1 MSSVVTG
8 ERKKPVRLAAGLFA
22 GLAGAFGTGVSRA
35 SDGDLQRALLESGC
49 VQATI
54 RTLPPLGQTLL
65 YEANCFGSSHRLLK
79 IACASGRCVV
89 DSPRAP
95 RDEADD
101 N

>member
-1 MSSVVTG
+1 M
-8 ERKKPVRLAAGLFA
+8 KPVRLAIGLFA
-22 GLAGAFGTGVSRA
+22 GLVGAFGADVSRA

-54 RTLPPLGQTLL
+54 STLPPLGQTLL
-65 YEANCFGSSHRLLK
+65 YEANCFGSSHKLLK
-79 IACASGRCVV
+79 IACAGGRCVV

-101 N
+101 D

>member
-1 MSSVVTG
+1 MSSLVTG
-8 ERKKPVRLAAGLFA
+8 RRMKPVRLAVGLVA
-22 GLAGAFGTGVSRA
+22 GLAVALGADQGRA

-65 YEANCFGSSHRLLK
+65 YEANCFGSSHKRLK

-95 RDEADD
+95 RDAADD
-101 N
+101 D